1 MIPLLVEKALADACH
16 LSNPRPVTQV
26 DFERLIGEA
35 F

>member
-1 MIPLLVEKALADACH
+1 MIPKIVEKALADACH

-26 DFERLIGEA
+26 DFERLVNEA